1 MIEDESNVEEQETVV
16 EENPDFDASA
26 FNDVDTLGEAKEAT
40 NEETETETDTEA
52 QASEETVEESET
64 ESTDA
69 TDDNQ
74 ESSWTTDIDDET
86 EQSEETQEAATEE
99 ETTNEGWKQI
109 AEDAGIN
116 AEDYDTFIDTL
127 KNQQDLAQKGAT
139 NESLDNLKK
148 FKSLDDE
155 ELMRQE
161 LKAKGYKDD
170 EVEDEIDILVENGT
184 IRSEA
189 RKVRKDIEVAIEQ
202 ESSRVAN
209 SQSQADAKHEAE
221 AEEARIELNE
231 YMSKTSE
238 MFGGKINDSQRDEHI
253 EYISNGDFFDE
264 IGESVDNVAQAAWLW
279 KYRAQIEKAFRSNGF
294 EKGKA
299 KILDEL
305 VHPETNKSTRIPD
318 PQTGEF
324 NPTRFTDTETM

>member
-1 MIEDESNVEEQETVV
+1 MIEEESNVEEQETVIDKTP
-16 EENPDFDASA
+16 EFDASA
-26 FNDVDTLGEAKEAT
+26 FTDVDTLGETKESK
-40 NEETETETDTEA
+40 TDTEN
-52 QASEETVEESET
+52 EESDNNIEESKNEESDN
-64 ESTDA
+64 ESTE
-69 TDDNQ
+69 DDVTNQ
-74 ESSWTTDIDDET
+74 ESSWTTSDDEET
-86 EQSEETQEAATEE
+86 DESEETHEADTE
-99 ETTNEGWKQI
+99 TVPTDNWKSI
-109 AEDAGIN
+109 AEEAGIN
-116 AEDYDTFIDTL
+116 AGDYETFINTL
-127 KNQQDLAQKGAT
+127 KNQKELAQKGAT
-139 NESLDNLKK
+139 TESLENLKN

-189 RKVRKDIEVAIEQ
+189 RKVRKDIDVAIEQ

-209 SQSQADAKHEAE
+209 SESQADAKHEAE

-231 YMSKTSE
+231 YMSKTTE

-279 KYRAQIEKAFRSNGF
+279 KYRKQIEKAFRSNGF

-318 PQTGEF
+318 PETGEF

>member
-1 MIEDESNVEEQETVV
+1 MIEEESNVEEQETVIDKTP
-16 EENPDFDASA
+16 EFDASA
-26 FNDVDTLGEAKEAT
+26 FTDVDTLGETKESK
-40 NEETETETDTEA
+40 TDTEN
-52 QASEETVEESET
+52 EESDNNIEESKNEESDN
-64 ESTDA
+64 ESTE
-69 TDDNQ
+69 DDVTNQ
-74 ESSWTTDIDDET
+74 ESSWTTNDDEET
-86 EQSEETQEAATEE
+86 DESEETHEADTE
-99 ETTNEGWKQI
+99 TVSTDNWKSI
-109 AEDAGIN
+109 AEEAGIN
-116 AEDYDTFIDTL
+116 AGDYETFINTL
-127 KNQQDLAQKGAT
+127 KNQKELAQKGAT
-139 NESLDNLKK
+139 TESLENLKN

-189 RKVRKDIEVAIEQ
+189 RKVRKDIDVAIEQ

-209 SQSQADAKHEAE
+209 SESQADAKHEAE

-231 YMSKTSE
+231 YMSKTTE

-279 KYRAQIEKAFRSNGF
+279 KYRKQIEKAFRSNGF

-318 PQTGEF
+318 PETGEF

>member
-1 MIEDESNVEEQETVV
+1 MIKEESNAEEQETVIDKTP
-16 EENPDFDASA
+16 EFDASA
-26 FNDVDTLGEAKEAT
+26 FTDVDTLGETKET
-40 NEETETETDTEA
+40 KTETEN
-52 QASEETVEESET
+52 EESDNDIEESKNEESDN
-64 ESTDA
+64 ESTD
-69 TDDNQ
+69 DDVTNQ
-74 ESSWTTDIDDET
+74 ESSWTTDSDEET
-86 EQSEETQEAATEE
+86 DESEETHEADTE
-99 ETTNEGWKQI
+99 TVSTDSWKSI
-109 AEDAGIN
+109 AEEAGIN
-116 AEDYDTFIDTL
+116 AEDYETFIDTL
-127 KNQQDLAQKGAT
+127 KNQKQLAQKGAT
-139 NESLDNLKK
+139 SDSLDNLKK

-189 RKVRKDIEVAIEQ
+189 RKVRKDIDVVIDQ
-202 ESSRVAN
+202 ESSKVAN

-253 EYISNGDFFDE
+253 EYISNGNFFDE

-279 KYRAQIEKAFRSNGF
+279 KYRGQIEKAFRSSGF

-299 KILDEL
+299 KILNEL
-305 VHPETNKSTRIPD
+305 VHPETNKNTRIPD
-318 PQTGEF
+318 PETGEF

>member
-1 MIEDESNVEEQETVV
+1 MIEDESNVEEQETVI
-16 EENPDFDASA
+16 EESPEFDASA
-26 FNDVDTLGEAKEAT
+26 FTDEDTLGESKEVT
-40 NEETETETDTEA
+40 SEETETETNEDAKST
-52 QASEETVEESET
+52 ET
-64 ESTDA
+64 EDEDSDTKGA
-69 TDDNQ
+69 DDTVSNQ
-74 ESSWTTDIDDET
+74 ESSWTTDTDET
-86 EQSEETQEAATEE
+86 TEESEETQEVDTEE
-99 ETTNEGWKQI
+99 DSTEGWKQI
-109 AEDAGIN
+109 AEEAGIN
-116 AEDYDTFIDTL
+116 ADDYETFIDTL
-127 KNQQDLAQKGAT
+127 KNQKNLAQKGAT
-139 NESLDNLKK
+139 NESLENLKK

-155 ELMRQE
+155 ELIRQE

-189 RKVRKDIEVAIEQ
+189 RKVRKDLDAAIDN
-202 ESSRVAN
+202 ESSRAAN

-221 AEEARIELNE
+221 AEEARVELNE

-279 KYRAQIEKAFRSNGF
+279 KYRKQIEKAFRSNGF

-299 KILDEL
+299 KILNEL
-305 VHPETNKSTRIPD
+305 VHPETNKSTRVPD
-318 PQTGEF
+318 PETGEF